1 MPRQTLPITRP
12 PCPFGHRGDVWL
24 DGFYAKGTDFERPRF
39 FCQPKKDPATG
50 IRPPLHP
57 DGRKPHKFIE
67 PLARRHPTA
76 TNPRSG
82 GRRCESCEHVLD
94 RHEGPQTPRGHV
106 FSIHEAARL
115 LVEVGKGTS
124 YRWSSRTTRRDA
136 NRLSRTMF
144 GRLAPSQHGQLA
156 QDYLATFAPVVLE
169 AFGPPDRWPDA
180 IVLDSKPIPFTLTTR
195 HPNGTITSQ
204 QAAYHLLGI
213 HGYPAGR
220 GSGRPWRI
228 FVAGG
233 ADGAE
238 WEKVLRSLPRA
249 PSWVVCDDD
258 KGIKAAVRSVWPN
271 AVIHTC
277 EGHLRR
283 LLLDR
288 LAADGQPPTSD
299 FAYRAGGALADP
311 GRWAAF
317 VADANAAGLAH
328 TCHWLAGKDRLMRR
342 QFADRQPDRPYS
354 NGAIETV
361 FDAITKRLW
370 TRRFVFRNRARLE
383 LALRLMLLDL
393 GGSADELRYRE
404 AIRKALL
411 AQGGQPPTARRSLDD
426 RGGSS
431 IHAEVRAVIAR
442 TAAKR
447 SQNARHA
454 KAAYNRKKAARISRA
469 RPRSA
474 RRLRASGAAGP

>member
-1 MPRQTLPITRP
+1 MPRQKVSVSRP

-39 FCQPKKDPATG
+39 RCQPRRDPATG
-50 IRPPLHP
+50 QRPTLHP

-76 TNPRSG
+76 ANPRAG
-82 GRRCESCEHVLD
+82 GRRCETCERTLD

-124 YRWSSRTTRRDA
+124 FRGSSRTTRRDA
-136 NRLSRTMF
+136 NRLSRTLF
-144 GRLAPSQHGQLA
+144 GRLIPSAHGQLA
-156 QDYLATFAPVVLE
+156 QDYLAAFAPVVLD
-169 AFGPPDRWPDA
+169 AFAPPDHWPDA

-233 ADGAE
+233 ADGVE
-238 WEKVLRSLPRA
+238 WEKVLRSLPGT

-258 KGIKAAVRSVWPN
+258 KGIKAAVRSLWPK

-288 LAADGQPPTSD
+288 LVADGQSPNSPL
-299 FAYRAGGALADP
+299 ALRAGGALADP
-311 GRWAAF
+311 AKWATF
-317 VADANAAGLAH
+317 VAEANATGLAH
-328 TCHWLAGKDRLMRR
+328 TSHWLAGKDRLMAR
-342 QFADRQPDRPYS
+342 QFAARQADPPYS

-361 FDAITKRLW
+361 FDALTKRLW

-383 LALRLMLLDL
+383 VALRLMLLDVE
-393 GGSADELRYRE
+393 GVADELRYRE

-411 AQGGQPPTARRSLDD
+411 AGGGQPAWSRRSLDD

-447 SQNARHA
+447 AQNARHA
-454 KAAYNRKKAARISRA
+454 RASYSRKRAAGVSRT

-474 RRLRASGAAGP
+474 RRLRATRSP

>member
-1 MPRQTLPITRP
+1 
-12 PCPFGHRGDVWL
+12 
-24 DGFYAKGTDFERPRF
+24 
-39 FCQPKKDPATG
+39 
-50 IRPPLHP
+50 
-57 DGRKPHKFIE
+57 
-67 PLARRHPTA
+67 
-76 TNPRSG
+76 
-82 GRRCESCEHVLD
+82 VLD
-94 RHEGPQTPRGHV
+94 
-106 FSIHEAARL
+106 
-115 LVEVGKGTS
+115 
-124 YRWSSRTTRRDA
+124 
-136 NRLSRTMF
+136 
-144 GRLAPSQHGQLA
+144 
-156 QDYLATFAPVVLE
+156 TFAPP
-169 AFGPPDRWPDA
+169 AQWPDA

-204 QAAYHLLGI
+204 PAAYHLLGI

-233 ADGAE
+233 ADGVE
-238 WEKVLRSLPRA
+238 WEKVLRSVPGA

-258 KGIKAAVRSVWPN
+258 KGIKAAVRNVWPN

-311 GRWAAF
+311 SRWAAF
-317 VADANAAGLAH
+317 VADASAAGLAH
-328 TCHWLAGKDRLMRR
+328 TSQWLAGKDRQMRR

-354 NGAIETV
+354 NGAIESV

-370 TRRFVFRNRARLE
+370 TRRFVFRNRVRLE

-393 GGSADELRYRE
+393 EGSADELRYRE
-404 AIRKALL
+404 AIRTVLL
-411 AQGGQPPTARRSLDD
+411 AGSGQPPKGRRSIDD

-431 IHAEVRAVIAR
+431 IHAEVRAVMAR
-442 TAAKR
+442 TGAKR
-447 SQNARHA
+447 AQNARHA
-454 KAAYNRKKAARISRA
+454 RASYNRKKAAKISRT
-469 RPRSA
+469 RPRSP
-474 RRLRASGAAGP
+474 RRLRTAGHP